1 MRPKL
6 DTQRLEDTLKCCANL
21 DETLVQEGAG
31 LIRAE
36 GLDRAMAFWLSQK
49 ERGRGLAAVLS
60 KWWSS
65 SSATSFLWPDR
76 LVEPFKILDALFL
89 LPLHQMELLAEEAEA
104 FLTEIKY
111 AQAAVA
117 ATQRA
122 VTRAADETGATAGKK
137 ETEA

>member
-6 DTQRLEDTLKCCANL
+6 ETQRLKEALKCRANL
-21 DETLVQEGAG
+21 DETLVQKGAG

-65 SSATSFLWPDR
+65 SPATSFLWPDR
-76 LVEPFKILDALFL
+76 LVKPIKILDALFL
-89 LPLHQMELLAEEAEA
+89 LPPHQMELLGEEAEA

-117 ATQRA
+117 ATQRV
-122 VTRAADETGATAGKK
+122 VTRAADETSAAEGQK